1 VGEKLRILHLPDEY
15 VIGQVDVLEVFVWRC
30 EQLSHK
36 VMVGLMASW
45 RRKWN

>member
-1 VGEKLRILHLPDEY
+1 VGEKLRILHLPDQY

-36 VMVGLMASW
+36 FMVGLMTP
-45 RRKWN
+45 RRKQWN